1 MRSIINLKRLSLL
14 CILNIFIGNSF
25 AQGSRIDSLTA
36 IIQKGNLDTNQIKT
50 HIELGEAYID
60 INVDSSMHYATKSK
74 KPSEKLSFTSG
85 IIKSNNLLGNCA
97 QRKGD
102 FDEAMK
108 YYEVVKQVSLE
119 NNNDK
124 GMAIVLNNIGIIHT
138 QSGDYN
144 AALKDYLE
152 AIDYE
157 KKINN
162 KKGLAEGLNNIGVVH
177 YYMGDME
184 NTLIYLKKSMEITKE
199 IGDFQVLKKG
209 YINIGAIHQY
219 NKQYKEALE
228 YYQLGFEIAEQLND
242 QNDITI
248 TLHNIAQVYA
258 EQGDLKKAEDFYNKS
273 LDFET
278 KFGNKRGMAIDYV
291 NLGNLYSLK
300 GRFQLSK
307 EFFNKAI
314 SITEKNGYIK
324 ELEFA
329 YGGLSKTLAS
339 EGNYKEAYDASLEFI
354 SIKDSLLN
362 EENSK
367 NFAELRTKYE
377 TAEKEKALA
386 EEKIKT
392 EILGKENTEVELKA
406 ANRTKWIIGLI
417 ALIIVSALGFMVIV
431 QKNKRKSQ
439 AEKDAAIISE
449 RDKGTKAVFN
459 AQEEERKRIS
469 KDLHDGVGQQLS
481 GLKMAFQKLGLELK
495 NALPEKEVE
504 VEKLS
509 QILSE
514 SADEVRSISHQMM
527 PKALTQL
534 GLIEAVDDM
543 LSKSLGIS
551 KISYQF
557 EHFGVTERFDERIE
571 ISLYRVIQELV
582 NNIIKHS
589 KADTVSVQ
597 LFKNSGKVILIVED
611 NGTGI
616 ESDKGDGHGLL
627 NIKSRVNTLH
637 GEINLEPS
645 PKSGTLATIR
655 IPLT

>member
-1 MRSIINLKRLSLL
+1 MNCL
-14 CILNIFIGNSF
+14 GNNSE
-25 AQGSRIDSLTA
+25 IDSLTNL
-36 IIQKGNLDTNQIKT
+36 IKQEILDTNQIKI
-50 HIELGEAYID
+50 HIELGKVYID
-60 INVDSSMHYATKSK
+60 INIDSTYHYALLAKI
-74 KPSEKLSFTSG
+74 PAEELNYISG
-85 IIKSNNLLGNCA
+85 IIKIYNLLGNCA

-102 FDEAMK
+102 FEEAME
-108 YYEVVKQVSLE
+108 YYDVVKQVSIE

-124 GMAIVLNNIGIIHT
+124 GMAIVMNNIGIIHT

-144 AALKDYLE
+144 AALKDYLI

-162 KKGLAEGLNNIGVVH
+162 KKGIAEGLNNIGVVH

-184 NTLIYLKKSMEITKE
+184 NTLIYLKKSMEITQE
-199 IGDFQVLKKG
+199 IGDLKVLKKG
-209 YINIGAIHQY
+209 YINIGAIHQH
-219 NKQYKEALE
+219 NKEFIEALE
-228 YYQLGFEIAEQLND
+228 FYEKGYNIAVEVND
-242 QNDITI
+242 QHDINL
-248 TLHNIAQVYA
+248 TLHNIAQVYVI
-258 EQGDLKKAEDFYNKS
+258 QGKLDKAEEYYNKS
-273 LDFET
+273 LAFEE
-278 KFGNKRGMAIDYV
+278 KFGNKRGVAIDYI
-291 NLGNLYSLK
+291 NLGNLYNKRKNFSKSLM
-300 GRFQLSK
+300 
-307 EFFNKAI
+307 FFNSAI
-314 SITEKNGYIK
+314 QITKDNGYVK
-324 ELEFA
+324 ELETAFGGISEMFA
-329 YGGLSKTLAS
+329 ESGQYEK
-339 EGNYKEAYDASLEFI
+339 AYNSSLEFI
-354 SIKDSLLN
+354 EIKDSLLN
-362 EENSK
+362 KENAK

-377 TAEKEKALA
+377 TVEKEKALA

-392 EILGKENTEVELKA
+392 EVLGKEKAEVELKA
-406 ANRTKWIIGLI
+406 ANRSKWILGLL
-417 ALIIVSALGFMVIV
+417 AIIVFVVLIFMVVV

-439 AEKDAAIISE
+439 ADKDAAIILE

-481 GLKMAFQKLGLELK
+481 GLKMAFQKLGSELK
-495 NALPEKEVE
+495 TSLPEKEVE
-504 VEKLS
+504 LEKLS

-551 KISYQF
+551 QIKFQF
-557 EHFGVTERFDERIE
+557 EHFGIKERLEERIE
-571 ISLYRVIQELV
+571 ISLYRVVQELV

-589 KADTVSVQ
+589 QADTVSVQ

-616 ESDKGDGHGLL
+616 KGNSGDGHGLL
-627 NIKSRVNTLH
+627 NIKSRINTLH

-655 IPLT
+655 IPLA